1 MSPLASPASA
11 LTRARATAGALLE
24 GARAERNRA
33 PLLVALLV
41 TLLGV
46 NLTGVGFCVLVAWRR
61 ELRALVGRYRGLG
74 EETVELSSEAAARAP
89 PQASGEGREGTS
101 KPAAEAEGEAEGE
114 AVIL

>member
-1 MSPLASPASA
+1 MQRRGRRAASI
-11 LTRARATAGALLE
+11 LE

-46 NLTGVGFCVLVAWRR
+46 NLTGVAFCVLVAWRR
-61 ELRALVGRYRGLG
+61 ELRALIGRYRGLG
-74 EETVELSSEAAARAP
+74 EETVELRGEAAVRAP

-101 KPAAEAEGEAEGE
+101 KPAAEAEGEE

>member
-1 MSPLASPASA
+1 VSPLASPASA
-11 LTRARATAGALLE
+11 LTRAQATAGALLD

-46 NLTGVGFCVLVAWRR
+46 NLTGVAFCVLVAWRR
-61 ELRALVGRYRGLG
+61 ELRALIGRYRGLG
-74 EETVELSSEAAARAP
+74 EETVELRGEAAARAP

-101 KPAAEAEGEAEGE
+101 KPAAEAEAE